1 MAQVWARGAPSVS
14 LNKSH
19 FIIPAFSVQSHPGN
33 LAPPVEGCYNEA
45 AKLRKEETAVSF
57 FKKSQ
62 HMPAFSLNPAT
73 QEPAVRKSICTGE
86 MTVGYIDKA
95 TGKFHDLM
103 LVDRQGLED
112 FKRQTGV
119 ETLREI
125 Y

>member
-1 MAQVWARGAPSVS
+1 M
-14 LNKSH
+14 
-19 FIIPAFSVQSHPGN
+19 
-33 LAPPVEGCYNEA
+33 
-45 AKLRKEETAVSF
+45 SF
-57 FKKSQ
+57 FKKKQ
-62 HMPAFSLNPAT
+62 PMPAFQLDPAT

-103 LVDRQGLED
+103 MVDREGLEE
-112 FKRQTGV
+112 FRRQVGA